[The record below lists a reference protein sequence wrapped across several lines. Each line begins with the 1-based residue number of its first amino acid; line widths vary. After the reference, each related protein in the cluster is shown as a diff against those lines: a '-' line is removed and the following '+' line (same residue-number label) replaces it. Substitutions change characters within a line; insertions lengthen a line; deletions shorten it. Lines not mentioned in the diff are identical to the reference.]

1 MPRRN
6 RHCSYM
12 RTWTKLCLTLTVLLC
27 LSFSAEHNYYDQS
40 FEEFFASGVAD
51 REFTLADTDAELL
64 NAAVFHAVNKMR
76 SQKGKLPF
84 QHSPELQK
92 LVNVY
97 LSKVENKSFVSG
109 EAIRKK
115 FLKSILKDAKERG
128 FKGTL
133 VDLNAL
139 QTQGIAYNN
148 KTFFYNK
155 KDVSTDLHLFY
166 GERPAKT
173 DKNQEREAIPF
184 YTYKT
189 FAESAV
195 AQLLKLD
202 EENKVTSK
210 AYKFSVCVLQWD
222 YNSLYK
228 SRIPQIKMLQ
238 IVGGFQTDLI
248 EEN

>member
-1 MPRRN
+1 MPRIN
-6 RHCSYM
+6 KQSAPIFI
-12 RTWTKLCLTLTVLLC
+12 WAKLCLALALLLC
-27 LSFSAEHNYYDQS
+27 VSFTTEHNYYDQS

-51 REFTLADTDAELL
+51 KEFTLADTDAELL
-64 NAAVFHAVNKMR
+64 NAAVFHAVNEMR

-84 QHSPELQK
+84 QYSPELQK

-97 LSKVENKSFVSG
+97 LSKVENKSFISG
-109 EAIRKK
+109 EAIGKK
-115 FLKSILKDAKERG
+115 FAKSILKDAKEKG

-133 VDLNAL
+133 VDLNAV
-139 QTQGIAYNN
+139 QTQAIAYNN

-189 FAESAV
+189 FAENAV

-210 AYKFSVCVLQWD
+210 AYKFSACVLQWD

-248 EEN
+248 KEN

>member
-6 RHCSYM
+6 KFCSTACAM
-12 RTWTKLCLTLTVLLC
+12 GTFCFVLTIALC
-27 LSFSAEHNYYDQS
+27 LSFTTEHNYYEQS

-51 REFTLADTDAELL
+51 KEFTLADTDPELL
-64 NAAVFHAVNKMR
+64 NAAVFHAVNEMR

-84 QHSPELQK
+84 QYSPELQK

-97 LSKVENKSFVSG
+97 LSKVENKSFISG

-115 FLKSILKDAKERG
+115 FAKSILKDAKERG

-139 QTQGIAYNN
+139 QSQAISYNN
-148 KTFFYNK
+148 KIFFYNK
-155 KDVSTDLHLFY
+155 KDISTDLHLFY

-189 FAESAV
+189 FAENAV

-210 AYKFSVCVLQWD
+210 AYKFSACVLQWD

-248 EEN
+248 KEN